1 MKPSLLIADFTGMY
15 EAEGF
20 LQVLQDRGVPYRLVR
35 LGDIEGTC
43 CYCDPEAEAEINR
56 RLAPNPEERVRW
68 IDSGDYHYVSKI
80 LAAREREPFTLVLV
94 DNHPDDQAPAFG
106 GVLSCGSWV
115 KELRESCPMLE
126 EAWTLGPDHRIR
138 NLSGTVDRE
147 LEEGIDDL
155 VAALEGKRVY
165 LSVDK
170 DVLDRTWARTDWS
183 QGTYSLDV
191 LKGWLDRLL
200 RLDVVAVDVCG
211 GLSPAQGAKPQDLR
225 VNGETDVELQEWI
238 LTCLER

>member
-20 LQVLQDRGVPYRLVR
+20 LQVLQDRGVPYRQVR

-43 CYCDPEAEAEINR
+43 CYCDPEAEAEISR
-56 RLAPNPEERVRW
+56 RLDLQPGECVRW

-80 LAAREREPFTLVLV
+80 LAAREREPFVLVLV
-94 DNHPDDQAPAFG
+94 DNHPDDQAPVFG

-115 KELRESCPMLE
+115 RDLREGNPMLE
-126 EAWTLGPDHRIR
+126 ETWTLGPDHRIR
-138 NLSGTVDRE
+138 NASGTVDRE

-155 VAALEGKRVY
+155 VAALEGKHVY

-170 DVLDRTWARTDWS
+170 DVLDRTCSRTDWS
-183 QGTYSLDV
+183 QGTYSLGT

>member
-20 LQVLQDRGVPYRLVR
+20 LQVLQDRRVPYRQVR

-43 CYCDPEAEAEINR
+43 CYCDPEAETEIIR

-115 KELRESCPMLE
+115 KDLRESCPMLE

-183 QGTYSLDV
+183 QGTYSLDT

-238 LTCLER
+238 LTCMER

>member
-20 LQVLQDRGVPYRLVR
+20 LQSLQDRGVPYRQVR

-43 CYCDPEAEAEINR
+43 CYCDPEAEAEISR
-56 RLAPNPEERVRW
+56 RLEPVPEERVRW
-68 IDSGDYHYVSKI
+68 IDSGDYHYVTKI

-170 DVLDRTWARTDWS
+170 DVLDRTFARTDWS
-183 QGTYSLDV
+183 QGTYSPAQ
-191 LKGWLDRLL
+191 LKGWLDGLL
-200 RLDVVAVDVCG
+200 KQELVAVDLCG
-211 GLSPAQGAKPQDLR
+211 ELSPEKGATPEDLR
-225 VNGETDVELQEWI
+225 VNCELNVELQEFI
-238 LTCLER
+238 LSHLKR

>member
-20 LQVLQDRGVPYRLVR
+20 LQVLQDRGVPYRQVR

-43 CYCDPEAEAEINR
+43 CYCDPEAEAEIIR

-115 KELRESCPMLE
+115 KELRENCPMLE

-170 DVLDRTWARTDWS
+170 DVLDRTFARTDWS
-183 QGTYSLDV
+183 QGTYSLDT
-191 LKGWLDRLL
+191 LKGWLARLL
-200 RLDVVAVDVCG
+200 RLNVAAVDVCG

>member
-20 LQVLQDRGVPYRLVR
+20 LQSLQDRGVAYRQVR

-56 RLAPNPEERVRW
+56 RLEPSPEERVRW
-68 IDSGDYHYVSKI
+68 IDSGDYHYVTKI

-115 KELRESCPMLE
+115 RDLREASPVLE
-126 EAWTLGPDHRIR
+126 EVWTLGPDHRIR
-138 NLSGTVDRE
+138 NASGTVDRE
-147 LEEGIDDL
+147 LDAGIDDL
-155 VAALEGKRVY
+155 LEAVAGKRVY
-165 LSVDK
+165 LSIDK
-170 DVLDRTWARTDWS
+170 DVLDRAWSRTDWS
-183 QGTYSLDV
+183 QGTYSPAQ
-191 LKGWLDRLL
+191 LKGWLDGLL
-200 RLDVVAVDVCG
+200 RQDIVAVDLCG
-211 GLSPAQGAKPQDLR
+211 ELAPEKGATPEDLR
-225 VNGETDVELQEWI
+225 INGELNVELQEFI
-238 LTCLER
+238 LSYLKR

>member
-1 MKPSLLIADFTGMY
+1 MKPSLLIADFSGMY

-20 LQVLQDRGVPYRLVR
+20 LQELREREVPYRLVR

-43 CYCDPEAEAEINR
+43 CYCDPEAEAEISR
-56 RLAPNPEERVRW
+56 RLEPRTEELVKW
-68 IDSGDYHYVSKI
+68 IDSGDYHYVTKI
-80 LAAREREPFTLVLV
+80 LASREREPFTLVLV

-115 KELRESCPMLE
+115 RDLREASPMLE

-138 NLSGTVDRE
+138 NMAGTVDRE

-170 DVLDRTWARTDWS
+170 DVLDPAFARTDWS
-183 QGTYSLDV
+183 QGIYSLDT

-200 RLDVVAVDVCG
+200 GLDVVAVDVCG

-238 LTCLER
+238 LTCMER

>member
-20 LQVLQDRGVPYRLVR
+20 LQSLQDRRVPYRQVR

-43 CYCDPEAEAEINR
+43 CYCDPEAEAEISR
-56 RLAPNPEERVRW
+56 RLEPVPEERVRW
-68 IDSGDYHYVSKI
+68 IDSGDYHYVTKI
-80 LAAREREPFTLVLV
+80 LAARERSPFTLVLV
-94 DNHPDDQAPAFG
+94 DNHPDDQAPVFG

-115 KELRESCPMLE
+115 KELRKSCPVLE

-138 NLSGTVDRE
+138 NASGTVDRE

-165 LSVDK
+165 LSLDK
-170 DVLDRTWARTDWS
+170 DVLDRAFSRTDWS
-183 QGTYSLDV
+183 QGTYSPAQ
-191 LKGWLDRLL
+191 LKGWLDGLL
-200 RLDVVAVDVCG
+200 KQDIVAVDVCG
-211 GLSPAQGAKPQDLR
+211 ELSLEKGATPEDLR
-225 VNGETDVELQEWI
+225 VNCETNIELQEFI
-238 LTCLER
+238 LDYLKR

>member
-20 LQVLQDRGVPYRLVR
+20 LQSLQDRRVPYRQVR

-43 CYCDPEAEAEINR
+43 CYCDPEAEAEISR
-56 RLAPNPEERVRW
+56 RLEPFPEERVRW
-68 IDSGDYHYVSKI
+68 IDSGDYHYVTKI

-115 KELRESCPMLE
+115 KELRETCPMLE

-138 NLSGTVDRE
+138 NASGTVDRE

-155 VAALEGKRVY
+155 VSALKGKRVY

-225 VNGETDVELQEWI
+225 VNGDTDMELQDWI
-238 LTCLER
+238 LACLER